1 MSDEGASP
9 REIVLGACRRNNTD
23 SLSEVLKSLAKP
35 EKIADLLN
43 NAKDGVGNHCLHL
56 AASNGSSVAYLSHD
70 PWLTLPPGVQPDH
83 VLDMLLDQEGLE
95 VDPIDRLEKDTPLHK
110 AVRFI
115 NDLPP
120 SDWPSASSIVEILV
134 DAGADAR
141 IRNKAKLKPVELVDP
156 RNGALR
162 DVLQKAEYSMMVG
175 DDVVVRDGDN
185 DEGPTGS
192 ASDSD

>member
-1 MSDEGASP
+1 
-9 REIVLGACRRNNTD
+9 
-23 SLSEVLKSLAKP
+23 
-35 EKIADLLN
+35 
-43 NAKDGVGNHCLHL
+43 
-56 AASNGSSVAYLSHD
+56 
-70 PWLTLPPGVQPDH
+70 
-83 VLDMLLDQEGLE
+83 MLLDQEGLE

-115 NDLPP
+115 NDLPS
-120 SDWPSASSIVEILV
+120 SDWPSASSIVEILI

-141 IRNKAKLKPVELVDP
+141 IRNNAKFKPAELVDP

-162 DVLQKAEYSMMVG
+162 DVLQKAEYSMTMG